1 MTTPPAPNDPD
12 PWPRYAVLSQALPLA
27 RWAAEAYGVAGRPT
41 IDWTLKEILLVALMT
56 LQESKQ
62 P

>member
-1 MTTPPAPNDPD
+1 MTGPNDPD
-12 PWPRYAVLSQALPLA
+12 PWPRYAVLSQALTLS
-27 RWAAEAYGVAGRPT
+27 RWAAEAYGVDKRPT

-56 LQESKQ
+56 LQEGKNG